1 MGLHLH
7 LARLQFITVAETF
20 WNISAEGIDEL
31 KFQKVAAEGM
41 MVVGLWGVES
51 NKG

>member
-1 MGLHLH
+1 MGLYLP
-7 LARLQFITVAETF
+7 RVQFIAAAATF
-20 WNISAEGIDEL
+20 WNISSEGIDEL

-41 MVVGLWGVES
+41 MVGLWGVES